1 MCSFALD
8 ADDTGLVTGSPSAL
22 GRARTEINSNPH
34 SLRAANSFHIASSY
48 RRTYAIK
55 FSRLKNEHVIDS
67 GSEPAFSA
75 STVSSFKKKWSRSN
89 QVTWGFKVP

>member
-1 MCSFALD
+1 M
-8 ADDTGLVTGSPSAL
+8 TPVRSPAAL
-22 GRARTEINSNPH
+22 GRARTGINSNPH

-75 STVSSFKKKWSRSN
+75 PTVSSFKKNGQDQIKSQGVLRFPN
-89 QVTWGFKVP
+89 